1 MDVLETRL
9 CNLKLALRESA
20 STISRERGDTVSV
33 GEIERGLVE
42 VLDLDQI
49 ADILNRDIDA
59 QAIQSLLDGYDFAR
73 LRPEKLCEIVLEES
87 IVPEGV
93 PIFLSEAEIKLK
105 GEIWVIHKNDADP
118 FPSNPHAHNY
128 QQRLKMH
135 LGNGD
140 LYMHRDKQPCRRLR
154 KSVFLEFRERVM
166 QRTSSIVLP
175 PLAL

>member
-1 MDVLETRL
+1 LKSRL
-9 CNLKLALRESA
+9 FPK
-20 STISRERGDTVSV
+20 
-33 GEIERGLVE
+33 
-42 VLDLDQI
+42 
-49 ADILNRDIDA
+49 
-59 QAIQSLLDGYDFAR
+59 
-73 LRPEKLCEIVLEES
+73 
-87 IVPEGV
+87 GV
-93 PIFLSEAEIKLK
+93 PVYLTEAEIKLQ

-140 LYMHRDKQPCRRLR
+140 LYMYKQKQPCRRLR
-154 KSVFLEFRERVM
+154 KSVFLEFRERVT

>member
-1 MDVLETRL
+1 VREI
-9 CNLKLALRESA
+9 ESA
-20 STISRERGDTVSV
+20 
-33 GEIERGLVE
+33 LVA

-49 ADILNRDIDA
+49 ADILARDIDA
-59 QAIQSLLDGYDFAR
+59 QAIQTLLGGYDFAK

-87 IVPEGV
+87 IIPEGV
-93 PIFLSEAEIKLK
+93 PVYLTEAEIKLQ
-105 GEIWVIHKNDADP
+105 GEIWVIHRNDADP
-118 FPSNPHAHNY
+118 FPSSPHAHNY

-140 LYMHRDKQPCRRLR
+140 LYTHKQKQPCRRLR

-175 PLAL
+175 PLSI